1 MLNAAVF
8 CLPII
13 STHTLTWSVT
23 DVVLEARQKIEISTH
38 TLTWSVT
45 FALTFIQLG

>member
-1 MLNAAVF
+1 MERDVIVIRSP
-8 CLPII
+8 CKSKI

-23 DVVLEARQKIEISTH
+23 DLLEADSFEFEISTH

-45 FALTFIQLG
+45 KR